1 MRSSS
6 VALLP
11 EADGSRRR
19 VSYSEIARVNPWV
32 RAAVNARAGVAS
44 RVPMHVFRPLDAD
57 GERERVRSTDGGAG
71 AQLAALVES
80 PGVSGRRFRRQL
92 IGDMLTHGNALAQML
107 FSGGLIAGLR
117 RQPWD
122 DVEPHLTDEG
132 LDVES
137 FEVPVERATSG
148 LGRRLVSET
157 THLDPAD
164 VIHLTLDD
172 DTDGPL
178 GVSPLAAL
186 HATHALHEAVWRFAL
201 QYLTNGVFPSGVV
214 ELPAQATQQAARYM
228 VELMNELH
236 AGLANAGAPLPV
248 AGKWHQVSAS
258 PEGARIIELAKQ
270 SREEVSAAYQVDL
283 SMMGDT
289 GNSNKATAIAVRQR
303 FVRDIVGGDVAILE
317 SEFNHQLV
325 RRQTRWR
332 QAGLW
337 VEANMWELLRP
348 DAVELSQVIQ
358 REVGGPV
365 LTPNDGRRLLN
376 LRPLEDPR
384 ADRLILNPGT
394 PDGEVDPDDP
404 AADPDDGGEGEGTAS
419 TPENIG
425 ELVNALGVLI
435 RSGFKPAAALEAL
448 GLDPIE
454 HWGLLPVTVQA
465 PDEDDV

>member
-1 MRSSS
+1 MRVVTADGLNVAMTAPRGGAAAAASTGLVGIGLGSAKRSAS

-11 EADGSRRR
+11 EGDGTRRR
-19 VSYSEIARVNPWV
+19 VSYSEIARINPWV
-32 RAAVNARAGVAS
+32 RAAINARAGVAS
-44 RVPMHVFRPLDAD
+44 RVPIHAYRPLGD
-57 GERERVRSTDGGAG
+57 GERERVRPEEGGAG
-71 AQLAALVES
+71 VQLAALLHS
-80 PGVSGRRFRRQL
+80 PGVSGRRLRRQL
-92 IGDMLTHGNALAQML
+92 FGDLLTHGNALGEMR
-107 FSGGLIAGLR
+107 FSGGLIVGLR

-122 DVEPHLTDEG
+122 DVEPHLTGEG
-132 LDVES
+132 LDVDA
-137 FEVPVERATSG
+137 FEVPVERTTTR
-148 LGRRLVSET
+148 LGARLAADT
-157 THLDPAD
+157 RFLDPAD
-164 VIHLTLDD
+164 VVHLTLDD

-201 QYLTNGVFPSGVV
+201 QYLSNGVFPSGVV
-214 ELPAQATQQAARYM
+214 ELPPQATQQTARYM

-258 PEGARIIELAKQ
+258 PDGARIIELAKQ

-317 SEFNHQLV
+317 TELNHQLV
-325 RRQTRWR
+325 RRQRQWR

-384 ADRLILNPGT
+384 ADQLILNPGT
-394 PDGEVDPDDP
+394 PEPSEDDPDD
-404 AADPDDGGEGEGTAS
+404 DPDD
-419 TPENIG
+419 
-425 ELVNALGVLI
+425 
-435 RSGFKPAAALEAL
+435 
-448 GLDPIE
+448 
-454 HWGLLPVTVQA
+454 
-465 PDEDDV
+465 DV